1 MANKK
6 NGKEAEIEA
15 ERREEFV
22 WVADIKCT
30 EPEVMRFVK
39 ENKLTAQE
47 AFEEE
52 ACLYAGSKACTECD
66 WRVKE

>member
-1 MANKK
+1 MSENKK
-6 NGKEAEIEA
+6 KK
-15 ERREEFV
+15 EFV
-22 WVADIKCT
+22 WVADIKCQ
-30 EPEVMRFVK
+30 ENEVMRFVN